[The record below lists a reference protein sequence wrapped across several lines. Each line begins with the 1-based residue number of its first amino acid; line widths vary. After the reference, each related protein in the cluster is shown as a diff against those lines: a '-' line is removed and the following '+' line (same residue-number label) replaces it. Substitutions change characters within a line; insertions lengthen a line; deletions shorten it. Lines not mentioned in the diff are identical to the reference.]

1 MEYNRTSGFLTCVST
16 GGPASSVTWKKDSVD
31 TNFSRSQTITDT
43 ESATYVNR
51 LSLNQDPANVVG
63 VHTCYVN
70 NLRGTSETLSLQLRG
85 EVNNVKNKDLQVTD
99 PGEAIWVNPQANII
113 IKQICYE
120 RCIATFFCQNIT
132 VCHFNEKVCYF
143 DVN

>member
-16 GGPASSVTWKKDSVD
+16 GGPASSVAWRRDNVD
-31 TNFSRSQTITDT
+31 TNFSRSQTIADR

-85 EVNNVKNKDLQVTD
+85 EANNVKNKDLQVKD
-99 PGEAIWVNPQANII
+99 PREALWVNPLAN
-113 IKQICYE
+113 
-120 RCIATFFCQNIT
+120 NIL
-132 VCHFNEKVCYF
+132 
-143 DVN
+143 